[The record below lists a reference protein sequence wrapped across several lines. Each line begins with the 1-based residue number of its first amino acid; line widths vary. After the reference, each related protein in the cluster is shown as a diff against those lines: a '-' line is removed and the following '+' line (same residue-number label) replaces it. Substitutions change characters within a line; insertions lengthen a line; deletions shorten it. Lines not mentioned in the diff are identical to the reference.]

1 MAVPRSTTNV
11 ALIPPSVPSVLAHD
25 ESRNREPQTSEARI
39 TKYPST
45 PLTATAD
52 KPPTATMPPAA
63 ASSTSDQ
70 NQQSFRANLSQFRW
84 ARGTTDDSANAGPTS
99 TSTTTSNGNGNPFS
113 RFYNAVAGDYMPLRG
128 GGGGEAQ
135 EEPGWFALSRWER
148 CVLALLLSW
157 GMMYAC

>member
-1 MAVPRSTTNV
+1 
-11 ALIPPSVPSVLAHD
+11 
-25 ESRNREPQTSEARI
+25 
-39 TKYPST
+39 
-45 PLTATAD
+45 
-52 KPPTATMPPAA
+52 MPPAAA

-84 ARGTTDDSANAGPTS
+84 ARGTTDDSVNAAPSS

-148 CVLALLLSW
+148 CVLCFTPLVGCDVGYTCVLTRVVVVGLV
-157 GMMYAC
+157 